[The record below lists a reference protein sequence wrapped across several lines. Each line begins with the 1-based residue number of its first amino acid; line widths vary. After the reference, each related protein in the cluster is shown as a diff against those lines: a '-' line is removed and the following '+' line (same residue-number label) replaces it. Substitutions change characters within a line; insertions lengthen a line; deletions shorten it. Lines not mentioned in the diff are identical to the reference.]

1 MTVGPPLVRPPD
13 TPPGA
18 TSTSRRWFG
27 TRGAKAIA
35 SALAVTVVTAAVV
48 LVVGRD
54 GGSAV
59 PRVPVFGQAKDV
71 YDGDLGDP
79 FVLPVPGGDYVAFG
93 TGDWP
98 ARVPTAHSADLD
110 TWHAGPDAM
119 PDLPAW
125 ASPDPK
131 NSLSWAPA
139 VLAPGHGYV
148 LYISL
153 REERTSRECI
163 AATSSA
169 TPAGPYHD
177 AIGKPLVCQY
187 DLGGS
192 IDPSIVRDQ
201 AGRSHLLWKSDG
213 NCCNLPTSVWEQA
226 LAPDGLGLVGQP
238 HRLLDAAQPWQGGVI
253 EEPAMVRA
261 GDGGW
266 WLFYSGNRF
275 DSADYATGLA
285 YCQRLEGPCRDTSQ
299 RPFPLVTSPG
309 QHSPGGLEVF
319 RGTDGSLWAVYDTW
333 NRPSRNGRFYCCRS
347 VQMAPIRSL

>member
-1 MTVGPPLVRPPD
+1 M
-13 TPPGA
+13 
-18 TSTSRRWFG
+18 
-27 TRGAKAIA
+27 
-35 SALAVTVVTAAVV
+35 
-48 LVVGRD
+48 
-54 GGSAV
+54 
-59 PRVPVFGQAKDV
+59 
-71 YDGDLGDP
+71 
-79 FVLPVPGGDYVAFG
+79 
-93 TGDWP
+93 
-98 ARVPTAHSADLD
+98 
-110 TWHAGPDAM
+110 
-119 PDLPAW
+119 
-125 ASPDPK
+125 
-131 NSLSWAPA
+131 
-139 VLAPGHGYV
+139 LAPEHGYI

-201 AGRSHLLWKSDG
+201 AGTSHLLWKSDG

-238 HRLLDAAQPWQGGVI
+238 HHLLDAAQPWQGGVI

-261 GDGGW
+261 SDGGW

-275 DSADYATGLA
+275 DSADYATGVA
-285 YCQRLEGPCRDTSQ
+285 YCQRLEGPCRDTSR

-319 RGTDGSLWAVYDTW
+319 RGANGALWAVYDTW

-347 VQMAPIRSL
+347 VQIAPIRSM